1 MSTEKDQITDNDLAV
16 YGRGIP
22 LAGALAEQHQ
32 IIVNDFVVDVVRKDI
47 KNLHLGIYPPTGR
60 VRVAAPLRVND
71 EAVRLFT
78 ISRLAWIKRQ
88 KAKFAEQE
96 RQSAREFVS
105 GESHYYQGNRYLLN
119 VIYHEGPP
127 AVIIRNNK
135 TMDLYVRT
143 GSDVSERER
152 ILIAW
157 YRKRLKEE
165 IAPLIA
171 KWEAI
176 IGVQVAEWGVKRM
189 KTKWGT
195 CNIEARRIWL
205 NLELIKKPVHCL
217 EYIVVHEMVHLLE
230 RHHNERF
237 IAHMNRF
244 MPLWHYYREELNR
257 EPLGYETWEY

>member
-1 MSTEKDQITDNDLAV
+1 MSTEKHQIT
-16 YGRGIP
+16 
-22 LAGALAEQHQ
+22 
-32 IIVNDFVVDVVRKDI
+32 VNGLVVDVVRKNI
-47 KNLHLGIYPPTGR
+47 KNLHLGVYPPIGR

-71 EAVRLFT
+71 EAVLLFT

-88 KAKFAEQE
+88 QAKFEGQE

-119 VIYHEGPP
+119 VIYHKGSP

-135 TMDLYVRT
+135 TMDLFVRL
-143 GSDVSERER
+143 GSDTSERER
-152 ILIAW
+152 ILNTW
-157 YRKRLKEE
+157 YRRRLKEE

-176 IGVQVAEWGVKRM
+176 IGVKVVEWGVKQM

-195 CNIEARRIWL
+195 CNIKANRIWL
-205 NLELIKKPVHCL
+205 NLELIKKPAHCL
-217 EYIVVHEMVHLLE
+217 EYIIVHEMIHLLE

-237 IAHMNRF
+237 IAYMNRF
-244 MPLWHYYREELNR
+244 MPLWQFYREELNR
-257 EPLGYETWEY
+257 APLGHESWEY